1 LRNNKLADKELIIY
15 IIKLRIFK
23 LDIKTSHE
31 ITVCHLLW
39 VKRH

>member
-1 LRNNKLADKELIIY
+1 MELSN
-15 IIKLRIFK
+15 RFFK